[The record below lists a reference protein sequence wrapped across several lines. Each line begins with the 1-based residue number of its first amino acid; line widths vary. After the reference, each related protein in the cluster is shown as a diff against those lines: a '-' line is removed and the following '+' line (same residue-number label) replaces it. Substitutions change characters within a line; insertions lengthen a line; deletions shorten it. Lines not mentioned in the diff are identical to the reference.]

1 MTEPLLRIDGLRV
14 EIAGRGRTVHAL
26 DGIDLDLAPGE
37 ALGIVGESGCG
48 KTMTALSVL
57 GLLPGGGKVTGGRI
71 LFDGTDLAAAPEPV
85 LRKTS
90 AATPSAWSSRTR

>member
-1 MTEPLLRIDGLRV
+1 MTDPLLRVEDLHV
-14 EIAGRGRTVHAL
+14 EIAGRGGTVRAL
-26 DGIDLDLAPGE
+26 DGVDLTLAPGE

-57 GLLPGGGKVTGGRI
+57 GLLPSGGRVTGGRI
-71 LFDGTDLAAAPEPV
+71 LFDGTDLAAAPSACCGA
-85 LRKTS
+85 S